1 MTSALPR
8 LTSFTDY
15 LDLYARARPDADAVW
30 HAGTLLSYRALAEQ
44 VDAMAGSLAAAG
56 LRAGDRVAVLMGNG
70 MAWPELLFGLS
81 ARGAVCVSTSSRR
94 AKSPPAPAPPS

>member
-8 LTSFTDY
+8 LTSLTDY

-56 LRAGDRVAVLMGNG
+56 LRAGDRVAV
-70 MAWPELLFGLS
+70 P
-81 ARGAVCVSTSSRR
+81 ARRGPNTW
-94 AKSPPAPAPPS
+94 